1 MRKSCAS
8 FLCKYRQI
16 YIILFIIISLLGRV
30 ILPKRNSKQIVKA
43 CRLCF
48 QGNSD
53 QNIAKI
59 LNVHKTTINYM
70 KNRYIQIH
78 ILLICGLITLC
89 VLTGCDINDP
99 LSLDSEMLDVDLAS
113 ASNSI
118 NIGDT
123 TTISATITYSGNT
136 DVLVF
141 KWSATGGRI
150 SGEGANV
157 VYIAPETEGSYTIT
171 LEVSDGTVTE
181 KDELRITVNIGHA
194 IVATPN
200 RYWQGNSFTQ
210 SLTFQLNVQ
219 QVIQNNLRLRYDIL
233 QDTARTGAFLSISIN
248 GASVVRNRAIG
259 EVQPLEMIPI
269 ADEVDV
275 SSVIRE
281 PGNYE
286 LTLTLEVVNVME
298 DAWLLRKIMLIGAEG
313 TITEIR

>member
-1 MRKSCAS
+1 
-8 FLCKYRQI
+8 
-16 YIILFIIISLLGRV
+16 
-30 ILPKRNSKQIVKA
+30 
-43 CRLCF
+43 
-48 QGNSD
+48 
-53 QNIAKI
+53 
-59 LNVHKTTINYM
+59 M

-78 ILLICGLITLC
+78 ILLISCLISFS

-99 LSLDSEMLDVDLAS
+99 LSLDSEMLDVDLA
-113 ASNSI
+113 AESNSL

-123 TTISATITYSGNT
+123 TTISANITYSGNT
-136 DVLVF
+136 DVLVY
-141 KWSATGGRI
+141 KWSTTGGRI
-150 SGEGANV
+150 SGEGSNV

-194 IVATPN
+194 IVATPK

-219 QVIQNNLRLRYDIL
+219 KVIQENLRLRYDIL

-286 LTLTLEVVNVME
+286 LSLTLEVVNVMQ
-298 DAWLLRKIMLIGAEG
+298 DAWLLRKLTLIGAEG
-313 TITEIR
+313 TITEKR

>member
-1 MRKSCAS
+1 
-8 FLCKYRQI
+8 
-16 YIILFIIISLLGRV
+16 
-30 ILPKRNSKQIVKA
+30 
-43 CRLCF
+43 
-48 QGNSD
+48 
-53 QNIAKI
+53 
-59 LNVHKTTINYM
+59 M

-78 ILLICGLITLC
+78 ILLISCLISLC

-99 LSLDSEMLDVDLAS
+99 ISLDSEMLDVDLAS

-123 TTISATITYSGNT
+123 TTISATITYSGNA
-136 DVLVF
+136 DVLVYR
-141 KWSATGGRI
+141 WSTSGGRI

-286 LTLTLEVVNVME
+286 LSLTLEVVSVMQ
-298 DAWLLRKIMLIGAEG
+298 DAWLLRKLTLIGAEG
-313 TITEIR
+313 TITEIQ

>member
-1 MRKSCAS
+1 MQDRHLQ
-8 FLCKYRQI
+8 FHIQL
-16 YIILFIIISLLGRV
+16 IL
-30 ILPKRNSKQIVKA
+30 A
-43 CRLCF
+43 
-48 QGNSD
+48 
-53 QNIAKI
+53 
-59 LNVHKTTINYM
+59 
-70 KNRYIQIH
+70 
-78 ILLICGLITLC
+78 LITLC
-89 VLTGCDINDP
+89 IVSGCDISDP

-113 ASNSI
+113 DSNSI

-123 TTISATITYSGNT
+123 TTISASITYSGNS
-136 DVLVF
+136 DVLVYR
-141 KWSATGGRI
+141 WSATGGRI
-150 SGEGANV
+150 SGEGSSV

-181 KDELRITVNIGHA
+181 KDDIRINVKLGRA

-210 SLTFQLNVQ
+210 SLSFRLNVQ
-219 QVIQNNLRLRYDIL
+219 QIFQQNLRLRYDIL

-248 GASVVRNRAIG
+248 GTSVVSDHAIG
-259 EVQPLEMIPI
+259 EVQPLEMIPV

-286 LTLTLEVVNVME
+286 LTLTLEVVNVMQ
-298 DAWLLRKIMLIGAEG
+298 DAWLLRKLTLIGAEG

>member
-1 MRKSCAS
+1 
-8 FLCKYRQI
+8 
-16 YIILFIIISLLGRV
+16 
-30 ILPKRNSKQIVKA
+30 
-43 CRLCF
+43 
-48 QGNSD
+48 
-53 QNIAKI
+53 
-59 LNVHKTTINYM
+59 M
-70 KNRYIQIH
+70 KNRYLQIH
-78 ILLICGLITLC
+78 ILLFFGLISLFSIS
-89 VLTGCDINDP
+89 GCDISDP

-113 ASNSI
+113 NSNTI

-123 TTISATITYSGNT
+123 TTISATVTYSGNT
-136 DVLVF
+136 DVLVYR
-141 KWSATGGRI
+141 WSTTGGRI
-150 SGEGANV
+150 SGEGSNV

-181 KDELRITVNIGHA
+181 RDEVRISVNIGAA

-210 SLTFQLNVQ
+210 TLSFRLNVQ
-219 QVIQNNLRLRYDIL
+219 QIIQENLRLRYDIL

-248 GASVVRNRAIG
+248 GSSVVRNRAIG

>member
-1 MRKSCAS
+1 
-8 FLCKYRQI
+8 
-16 YIILFIIISLLGRV
+16 
-30 ILPKRNSKQIVKA
+30 
-43 CRLCF
+43 
-48 QGNSD
+48 
-53 QNIAKI
+53 
-59 LNVHKTTINYM
+59 M

-99 LSLDSEMLDVDLAS
+99 LSLDSEMLDVDLA
-113 ASNSI
+113 AESNSL

-123 TTISATITYSGNT
+123 TTISANITYSGNT
-136 DVLVF
+136 DVLVY
-141 KWSATGGRI
+141 KWSTTGGRI
-150 SGEGANV
+150 SGEGSNV

-181 KDELRITVNIGHA
+181 EDELRITVNIGHA

-219 QVIQNNLRLRYDIL
+219 KVIQNNLRLRYDIL

-298 DAWLLRKIMLIGAEG
+298 NAWLLRRLTLIGAEG

>member
-1 MRKSCAS
+1 
-8 FLCKYRQI
+8 
-16 YIILFIIISLLGRV
+16 
-30 ILPKRNSKQIVKA
+30 
-43 CRLCF
+43 
-48 QGNSD
+48 
-53 QNIAKI
+53 
-59 LNVHKTTINYM
+59 M

-78 ILLICGLITLC
+78 ILLISCLISLC

-99 LSLDSEMLDVDLAS
+99 ISLDSEMLDVDLAS

-286 LTLTLEVVNVME
+286 LSLTLEVVSVMQ
-298 DAWLLRKIMLIGAEG
+298 DAWLLRKLTLIGAEG